1 MPHFVPVYDPERPR
15 REQQADPSLY
25 KHRRWEQP
33 HALLRP
39 DGQQGAPRDAA
50 EEKDGGARQ
59 KLPKKP
65 GSMVLNERGL
75 WVPAPRQAVGGKGPQ
90 TLQECQGPQPH
101 CRGED
106 RRRSRSRDRQGG
118 SSSRRRSRSR
128 SCFFGDGAAV
138 CCCGVG
144 HSESPER
151 RRAPVSDPFDYV
163 PPKQRRQQQ
172 QQKMQH
178 GGRGPPPP
186 HPNSRYRR

>member
-75 WVPAPRQAVGGKGPQ
+75 WVPAPRQAGIANLRRDDELPSQIPSTMFPQ
-90 TLQECQGPQPH
+90 N
-101 CRGED
+101 
-106 RRRSRSRDRQGG
+106 SAA
-118 SSSRRRSRSR
+118 SSSNRKCSMEAGALRLHTPTRDTEDKEFIVWGSAFKREEASVR
-128 SCFFGDGAAV
+128 LWGRPPTSEAPTQQLECRIFHTVALKGAPGAA
-138 CCCGVG
+138 
-144 HSESPER
+144 
-151 RRAPVSDPFDYV
+151 
-163 PPKQRRQQQ
+163 
-172 QQKMQH
+172 
-178 GGRGPPPP
+178 
-186 HPNSRYRR
+186 YRRDFSA